1 LGAWYLVKN
10 PLMKRHRHVILAWL
24 LVALSLPAGARAD
37 VVFTGLNEAQEKNVR
52 TLLPL
57 ARLDCDTLPWRVE
70 RLFRDAD
77 RDIHVALESL
87 GYYSAKITKTLERND
102 ACWIARFTIEAG
114 EPVVFRNVEIL
125 IRGEANN
132 DAMFNR
138 RVQARRIKSGEVL
151 HHGRYSRYK
160 RALID
165 TAIARGYFEAEFTR
179 AEITVDADNHAA
191 DLALILE
198 SGPRYRFGDVTFT
211 EGVLRDSLLQGYSDI
226 ESGDAY
232 DVKAVNELYE
242 ALSGSSYFSSVS
254 ISTDPLNTEAKVAP
268 VNVTLAPGLRRI
280 YSVGAGFATD
290 TGPQGRL
297 GFNNRRKND
306 KGHQLEARLFGSKVR
321 SEITTAYRFPLQDPR
336 NEWFSIGT
344 GLQHEETDTSESDTF
359 KVGILESHNIGKHW
373 LETRYLDYVREDFTI
388 ADQEDTESTLV
399 ILGINREKVIG
410 REMSRSSNGHRLTFD
425 LRGASDSLGSDTSFL
440 QFRGSALWIH
450 SLSEKSRVLARAR
463 IGATLKDEFSEL
475 PASVRFFA
483 GGDNSIRGYE
493 LESLGPLDADGA
505 VIGGSHL
512 VEASLEVDRL
522 FRPQWAVAAFVD
534 TGSAFSGSSI
544 ELSTGVGI
552 GLRWYSPL
560 GPIRLD
566 FAHPLDDPDHSL
578 RVHITLG
585 PEL

>member
-1 LGAWYLVKN
+1 
-10 PLMKRHRHVILAWL
+10 MLAWL
-24 LVALSLPAGARAD
+24 LVALSLPVGARAD
-37 VVFTGLNEAQEKNVR
+37 VVFTGLDEAQETNVR
-52 TLLPL
+52 ALLPL
-57 ARLDCDTLPWRVE
+57 ARLDCETVPWRVE

-77 RDIHVALESL
+77 RDIHEALESL
-87 GYYSAKITKTLERND
+87 GYYGATITKALERSD
-102 ACWIARFTIEAG
+102 ACWTARFTIEVG
-114 EPVVFRNVEIL
+114 EPVVFRSVEIL
-125 IRGEANN
+125 VLG
-132 DAMFNR
+132 DASDDATFNR

-151 HHGRYSRYK
+151 HHGRYDRYK
-160 RALID
+160 RTLID

-179 AEITVDADNHAA
+179 AEITVDAENYAA
-191 DLALILE
+191 DLALVLE

-211 EGVLRDSLLQGYSDI
+211 EGILRDSLLQGYSDI
-226 ESGDAY
+226 EPGAPY
-232 DVKAVNELYE
+232 DVKAVNNLYE
-242 ALSGSSYFSSVS
+242 ALNGSSYFSSVS
-254 ISTDPLNTEAKVAP
+254 ISTDPLDTEGKITP
-268 VNVTLAPGLRRI
+268 VSVTLTPGMRRI

-321 SEITTAYRFPLQDPR
+321 SEITTAYRFPMQDPR
-336 NEWFSIGT
+336 NEWFSVGA
-344 GLQHEETDTSESDTF
+344 GFQHEETDTSESDTF
-359 KVGILESHNIGKHW
+359 KVGILESHNIAKHW
-373 LETRYLDYVREDFTI
+373 LETRYVDYVREDFTI
-388 ADQEDTESTLV
+388 AEQNTTSTLI
-399 ILGINREKVIG
+399 ILGVNREKVVG
-410 REMSRSSNGHRLTFD
+410 REMSRSLNGHRYTFD

-440 QFRGSALWIH
+440 QFRASALWIH

-463 IGATLKDEFSEL
+463 IGTTLKDQFSEL

-493 LESLGPLDADGA
+493 LESLGPLDADGN

-522 FRPQWAVAAFVD
+522 FRPQWAIAAFVD
-534 TGSAFSGSSI
+534 TGSAFSGMSGSSV